1 MRRFLTTLMI
11 LLVVLVAGLSA
22 LVLLVNPNDFRDYM
36 VKQVA
41 ARSGYQL
48 QLDGP
53 LRWHVWPQLSIL
65 SGRMSLTAQGASQPL
80 VRAYNMRLD
89 VALLPLLSHQLSV
102 KQVMLKGAVIQLTP
116 QTEAVR
122 SEDAPVAPRGNTLP
136 DLSDDRGWS
145 FDISSLKVADSVLV
159 FQHEDDEQVTIRNI
173 RLQMEQD
180 PQHRGSFEFSG
191 RVNRDQ
197 RDLTISLNGT
207 VDASDYPHDLMAAIE
222 QINWQLQGADL
233 PKQGIQGQGSF
244 QAQWQESHK
253 RLSFNQISLTA
264 NDSTLSG
271 QAQVTLTEKPEWQL
285 RLQFPQLNLDNL
297 IPLNETANG
306 ENGAAQQGLSQ
317 STLPRPVISSRID
330 EPAYQGL
337 QGFTADILLQASNV
351 RWRGMNFT
359 DVATQMT
366 NKSGLL
372 EITQLQG
379 KLNGGQVSLPGTL
392 DATSINPRI
401 NFQPRLENVEIGT
414 ILKAFNYPISL
425 TGKMSLAGD
434 FSGADIDADA
444 FRHNW
449 QGQAHVEMT
458 NTRMEGMNFQ
468 QMIQQAVERNGGD
481 VKAAENFDNVTRLD
495 RFTTD
500 LTLKDGVVTLN
511 DMQGQSPMLALSGA
525 GTLNL
530 AEQTCDTQFDIRVVG
545 GWNGES
551 KLIDFLKETPVPLRV
566 YGNWQQLNYSLQVDQ
581 LLRKHLQDEAKRRLN
596 DWAERN
602 KDSRNGKDVKKLLEK
617 M

>member
-80 VRAYNMRLD
+80 VRADNMRLD

-122 SEDAPVAPRGNTLP
+122 SEDAPVAPRDNTLP

-197 RDLTISLNGT
+197 RDLTLSLNGT
-207 VDASDYPHDLMAAIE
+207 VDASDYPHDLTAAIE

-233 PKQGIQGQGSF
+233 PNKVFRGRGVSRSSGR
-244 QAQWQESHK
+244 SHINA
-253 RLSFNQISLTA
+253 FHLT
-264 NDSTLSG
+264 
-271 QAQVTLTEKPEWQL
+271 
-285 RLQFPQLNLDNL
+285 
-297 IPLNETANG
+297 
-306 ENGAAQQGLSQ
+306 
-317 STLPRPVISSRID
+317 
-330 EPAYQGL
+330 
-337 QGFTADILLQASNV
+337 
-351 RWRGMNFT
+351 
-359 DVATQMT
+359 
-366 NKSGLL
+366 
-372 EITQLQG
+372 
-379 KLNGGQVSLPGTL
+379 KLV
-392 DATSINPRI
+392 
-401 NFQPRLENVEIGT
+401 
-414 ILKAFNYPISL
+414 
-425 TGKMSLAGD
+425 
-434 FSGADIDADA
+434 
-444 FRHNW
+444 
-449 QGQAHVEMT
+449 
-458 NTRMEGMNFQ
+458 
-468 QMIQQAVERNGGD
+468 
-481 VKAAENFDNVTRLD
+481 
-495 RFTTD
+495 
-500 LTLKDGVVTLN
+500 
-511 DMQGQSPMLALSGA
+511 
-525 GTLNL
+525 
-530 AEQTCDTQFDIRVVG
+530 
-545 GWNGES
+545 
-551 KLIDFLKETPVPLRV
+551 
-566 YGNWQQLNYSLQVDQ
+566 
-581 LLRKHLQDEAKRRLN
+581 
-596 DWAERN
+596 
-602 KDSRNGKDVKKLLEK
+602 
-617 M
+617 